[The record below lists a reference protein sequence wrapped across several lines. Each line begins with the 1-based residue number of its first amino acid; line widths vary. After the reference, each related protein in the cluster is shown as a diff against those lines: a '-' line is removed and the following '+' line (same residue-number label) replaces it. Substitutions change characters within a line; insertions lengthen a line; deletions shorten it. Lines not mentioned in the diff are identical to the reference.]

1 MKLFVLLLIVILFI
15 AGVSIQLF
23 FASQSIPSNTEIQA
37 ILQQRID
44 KEKQSVGI
52 VVGLINPK
60 GSRIVSYGNL
70 NQTSSRQP
78 DGDTVFEIGSISKV
92 FTSLLLA
99 DMVER
104 KELSLK
110 DPISKILPK
119 SVKVP
124 TRKGKEITLLDLA
137 AHTSGLPRLPNNFES
152 KDIENPYADYTVA
165 QLYSFL
171 SNYQLTREIGAEY
184 EYSNVGAGLLGHI
197 LSLKAGIDYENLATT
212 RICQPLKMDST
223 RIKLSPEMQARFA
236 TGHNQLGQ
244 PVKNWDIPTLA
255 GAGAL
260 RSTANDLLKFL
271 ATNLDFSKSNLSPA
285 IQRTHVVEHDT
296 NSSDL
301 KIGLGWH
308 ILKKYGK
315 EIIWHNG
322 GTGGYHSFIGFDK
335 NKRLGVVVL
344 SNSVNDIDDI
354 GLHLLEPKFELAK
367 RTPPKEHKPIVLD
380 PKIYDAYIG
389 QYQLAPNF
397 LLTISKEQDKLYAQA
412 TDQARLELFAES
424 ETEFFIKEVD
434 AQITFVKNQKG
445 QVTHLILH
453 QNRQNLEAKK
463 IQ

>member
-15 AGVSIQLF
+15 AGVSIQLL

-152 KDIENPYADYTVA
+152 KDIEN
-165 QLYSFL
+165 
-171 SNYQLTREIGAEY
+171 LTFPVK
-184 EYSNVGAGLLGHI
+184 SLLQAANLHRGRVI
-197 LSLKAGIDYENLATT
+197 LTNLATV
-212 RICQPLKMDST
+212 P
-223 RIKLSPEMQARFA
+223 
-236 TGHNQLGQ
+236 G
-244 PVKNWDIPTLA
+244 
-255 GAGAL
+255 
-260 RSTANDLLKFL
+260 
-271 ATNLDFSKSNLSPA
+271 
-285 IQRTHVVEHDT
+285 
-296 NSSDL
+296 
-301 KIGLGWH
+301 
-308 ILKKYGK
+308 
-315 EIIWHNG
+315 
-322 GTGGYHSFIGFDK
+322 
-335 NKRLGVVVL
+335 
-344 SNSVNDIDDI
+344 
-354 GLHLLEPKFELAK
+354 
-367 RTPPKEHKPIVLD
+367 
-380 PKIYDAYIG
+380 
-389 QYQLAPNF
+389 YQLVF
-397 LLTISKEQDKLYAQA
+397 CFDVLGSRQDE
-412 TDQARLELFAES
+412 R
-424 ETEFFIKEVD
+424 
-434 AQITFVKNQKG
+434 
-445 QVTHLILH
+445 
-453 QNRQNLEAKK
+453 
-463 IQ
+463 